1 MNEMNVIF
9 LDESMGFPLME
20 CPSNFLKLFPNI
32 KMKIADKKL
41 EEKKLKS
48 LASEKRIVP
57 FYSTYLTDGKPGLF
71 FLADQDFAVFSFSCG
86 IKDSTNHASA
96 MNEVGILHYDKEFL
110 LGSFR
115 FEENTDK
122 LPGAKKSATLARYI
136 VTTLAK
142 YPKEKIIGKF
152 DEFRRK
158 YEPSIFK

>member
-1 MNEMNVIF
+1 MDVTF

-48 LASEKRIVP
+48 LASGKRIVP

-71 FLADQDFAVFSFSCG
+71 FLADQDFVVFSFSCG

-96 MNEVGILHYDKEFL
+96 MNEVGILHCSREYVMK
-110 LGSFR
+110 SFR
-115 FEENTDK
+115 FEEYTDK
-122 LPGAKKSATLARYI
+122 LPGAEKSAGLARYI
-136 VTTLAK
+136 VTTLSK
-142 YPKEKIIGKF
+142 YPKEKILKKF
-152 DEFRRK
+152 EEFRKK
-158 YEPSIFK
+158 YEPNIFK